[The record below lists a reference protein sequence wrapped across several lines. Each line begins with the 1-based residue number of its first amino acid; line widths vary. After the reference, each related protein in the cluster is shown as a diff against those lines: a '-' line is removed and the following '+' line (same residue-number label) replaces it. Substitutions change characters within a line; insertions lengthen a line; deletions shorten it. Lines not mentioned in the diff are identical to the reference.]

1 MYADVILCYVFT
13 RTITSKR
20 NFQLFLNFSISIFKI
35 IFLIT
40 IIHYSN
46 NAPFL
51 FIYMDESKVGGTFKP
66 ILFLTGQGT
75 LFWEFSLVTT
85 GHSSVQ
91 RAPAGMG
98 S

>member
-1 MYADVILCYVFT
+1 
-13 RTITSKR
+13 
-20 NFQLFLNFSISIFKI
+20 
-35 IFLIT
+35 
-40 IIHYSN
+40 
-46 NAPFL
+46 
-51 FIYMDESKVGGTFKP
+51 MDESKVGGTFKP